1 MVPLDSLE
9 FSGAAKGS
17 IAGGKTYQEKLPI
30 GAIGKNF
37 QSGKGAADLSGY
49 RGLGAS
55 CYRAIWGYRVMR
67 KAIGL
72 SGYRGKSAIGVS
84 GKLPIGAIGENFQSG
99 YRGKL
104 PIGMWQA
111 LSGKTPNRELTDSSI
126 FLQRLGKWQE
136 GG

>member
-1 MVPLDSLE
+1 
-9 FSGAAKGS
+9 
-17 IAGGKTYQEKLPI
+17 
-30 GAIGKNF
+30 
-37 QSGKGAADLSGY
+37 
-49 RGLGAS
+49 
-55 CYRAIWGYRVMR
+55 MR
-67 KAIGL
+67 QAIGL

-111 LSGKTPNRELTDSSI
+111 LSGKTPNRELTDSLI

-136 GG
+136 GAMTQIGNFPDREASTINPDWEYFLIGNQTRAAKIQIA